1 MSDVTGHNHDE
12 SGAPTYPDYRDR
24 CPVGCDDLTP
34 VRMADTNVQ
43 LVGKDRLVTRRLVLD
58 GPSQFAMTTPPRT
71 PTCCELA
78 CYEDPGCTCDGCH
91 PDPAPLDVD
100 RLARALHAASWGCE
114 SGPAQAADFIY
125 HQRHAAEIAREYAAL
140 REDPTP

>member
-12 SGAPTYPDYRDR
+12 SGAPTYPTYRDR

-43 LVGKDRLVTRRLVLD
+43 YVGKDRLVTRRLVPD

-71 PTCCELA
+71 PTPCRCVTWNGVRQ
-78 CYEDPGCTCDGCH
+78 PTFGCPVHSYD
-91 PDPAPLDVD
+91 
-100 RLARALHAASWGCE
+100 AAQG
-114 SGPAQAADFIY
+114 D
-125 HQRHAAEIAREYAAL
+125 
-140 REDPTP
+140 D